1 MEHLDRCSKIVV
13 CASLLGLIAGLVG
26 CDGQASPHTSISTS
40 RASGHPTSAESHS
53 SSAVTTAVPPS
64 PTKVAETEAI
74 ASYLAMWQAFATA
87 GHTSD
92 WKSPLLGKDATG
104 DALLQMSR
112 GLYADHLNGYIT
124 KGAPVDHPTAKSATP
139 ATAPTSVLIADCGDS
154 SHWLKY
160 VAKTGRLATTASGGH
175 QAITAE
181 AKKQSDGAWKIDEFA
196 VLAVGSCT

>member
-1 MEHLDRCSKIVV
+1 MEHTDRISKIVV
-13 CASLLGLIAGLVG
+13 CASLIGLVAGLVG
-26 CDGQASPHTSISTS
+26 CDGQASRHTSTSTNSTS
-40 RASGHPTSAESHS
+40 GRPTSPEPQS
-53 SSAVTTAVPPS
+53 SSQVKTTARPS

-74 ASYLAMWQAFATA
+74 ASYLGMWQGFATA

-92 WKSPLLGKDATG
+92 WKSPLLGRDATG

-124 KGAPVDHPTAKSATP
+124 KGAPVDHPTVKSATP
-139 ATAPTSVLIADCGDS
+139 TSSPTTVLISDCGDS

-160 VAKTGRLATTASGGH
+160 VAKTGRLATPAPGGR

-181 AKKQSDGAWKIDEFA
+181 AKRQSDGTWKIDQFA

>member
-1 MEHLDRCSKIVV
+1 MEHLGRCSKVVV
-13 CASLLGLIAGLVG
+13 CASLVGLIAGLVG
-26 CDGQASPHTSISTS
+26 CGGTASPRASTS
-40 RASGHPTSAESHS
+40 TNRTAGQPTSAEPQS
-53 SSAVTTAVPPS
+53 SSPVKSSVPPS
-64 PTKVAETEAI
+64 PAMVAETEAT
-74 ASYLAMWQAFATA
+74 ASYLGMWRAFATA

-124 KGAPVDHPTAKSATP
+124 KGAPVDHPIVKSATP
-139 ATAPTSVLIADCGDS
+139 ASNPTTVLISDCGDS

-160 VAKTGRLATTASGGH
+160 VAKTGRLASTAPGGR

-181 AKKQSDGAWKIDEFA
+181 AKRQADGAWKIDEFA
-196 VLAVGSCT
+196 VLAVGSCA